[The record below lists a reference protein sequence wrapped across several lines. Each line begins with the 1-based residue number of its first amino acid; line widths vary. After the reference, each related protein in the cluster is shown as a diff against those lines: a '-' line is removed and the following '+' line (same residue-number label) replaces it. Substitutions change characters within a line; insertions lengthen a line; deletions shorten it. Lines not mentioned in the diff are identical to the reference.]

1 VVAPLRFDGSDG
13 DLAALRRTGHSGKIG
28 RSGTGLSAD
37 SDRMPTWEGVDSVAW
52 LWLTPRRRTLAWLL
66 LALAGCVAAFVLA
79 YWFTVQT
86 VTGRQLADAALR
98 GATITR
104 SSGAAV
110 DATLDVVTATALIAA
125 VAAIAVVALIRMQ
138 RTRGLVAIGLL
149 LAANASG
156 RILKVYVLPRSDLGL
171 AESAPATL
179 NSLPSGHTTAA
190 FSIGVAALFVVPS
203 LLRTATAAAGILFSS
218 AVAIATL
225 SAGWHRV
232 ADSLASFFLVTA
244 WSTVAGVVIVLSEPD
259 FMPADRLTR
268 GSHRA
273 RRWILGLAIG
283 LTLIAATVIAA
294 LVADRQF
301 RESAAGPPA
310 AFVAGALL
318 IMGTAAGTTVVVLRT
333 VSRVNDADPDTS
345 RSLPDLHE

>member
-1 VVAPLRFDGSDG
+1 
-13 DLAALRRTGHSGKIG
+13 
-28 RSGTGLSAD
+28 
-37 SDRMPTWEGVDSVAW
+37 
-52 LWLTPRRRTLAWLL
+52 LTPRRRTLAWLL
-66 LALAGCVAAFVLA
+66 LALSGCVAAFVLA

-86 VTGRQLADAALR
+86 ITGRQLADAALR

-104 SSGAAV
+104 SPAGAVV

-138 RTRGLVAIGLL
+138 RTRGLVAIGLI

-156 RILKVYVLPRSDLGL
+156 RILKAYVLPRSDLGL

-190 FSIGVAALFVVPS
+190 FSIGIAALFVVPA
-203 LLRTATAAAGILFSS
+203 LLRTATAAAGIVFSS

-244 WSTVAGVVIVLSEPD
+244 WSAVAGVVIVLAEPD
-259 FMPADRLTR
+259 FTPAIRGPR
-268 GSHRA
+268 GSHRLG
-273 RRWILGLAIG
+273 RWDLGLAIA
-283 LTLIAATVIAA
+283 LALIATAILAA
-294 LVADRQF
+294 LVAAPQL
-301 RESAAGPPA
+301 RESAVGPPA

-318 IMGTAAGTTVVVLRT
+318 IIGTAAGTTAVVLRT
-333 VSRVNDADPDTS
+333 VSQVSDADPDTTE
-345 RSLPDLHE
+345 SLPDLHE